1 MHDPYQPVPHPGH
14 APQEHPPEAADCPP
28 DHCDPN
34 APDIAPGP
42 VREAGGTTGAGN
54 LSPGGA
60 SRTGGATTGVPVQ
73 QDNPAGARDVP
84 PDA

>member
-1 MHDPYQPVPHPGH
+1 MHDPDQPARNPGH
-14 APQEHPPEAADCPP
+14 APEAAECSP

-34 APDIAPGP
+34 APDGHPGP
-42 VREAGGTTGAGN
+42 VREAGGTTGEGN

-73 QDNPAGARDVP
+73 QDNPAGSRNIP